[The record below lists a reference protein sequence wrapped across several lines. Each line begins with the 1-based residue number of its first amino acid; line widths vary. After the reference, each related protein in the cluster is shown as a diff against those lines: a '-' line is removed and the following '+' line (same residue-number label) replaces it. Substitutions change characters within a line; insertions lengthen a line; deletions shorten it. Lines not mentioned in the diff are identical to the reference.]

1 MGGGATAEA
10 RAAQAVGDEIEEGHD
25 VALDPRVGDLSADHQ
40 VKLLA
45 AILGDQREADQPAAE
60 AVIFGVEEI
69 AHRRTLDERGA
80 RFQSGASD
88 VESKGAMMGTIGKR
102 LTRAALA
109 LGVAVAALPAPALAA
124 PGDKGRD
131 KVVAAIHA
139 DHAASIERLR
149 QWIALPTIANMGIN
163 HREGAVYMRQLALD
177 AGFQQA
183 KIIQTDGVPG
193 VFATLDAGAKT
204 TLALYFMY
212 DVKHYD
218 PAEWSSPPL
227 EGRIIVR
234 PGEGKAMIGR
244 GAVNQKGPETA
255 FLTAL
260 RAFRT
265 AGVKLPVNLVLVAEG
280 EEEIA
285 SPHFVQIVTQPEV
298 RAALEKAMG
307 IIIPSSGQSLDGG
320 ATLSLG
326 AKGAIELQLIS
337 SGAKWG
343 RGPSKDVHSSLMANV
358 DSPAWHL
365 IKALNTLVADD
376 GHTPA
381 IDGWF
386 EHVQP
391 LTARQKE
398 LIAADVAAS
407 NEADDMKSLGIKHW
421 YKDEDHL
428 TASYRLASQ
437 PTVNIQGLVSGYM
450 GPGGKTVLPGR
461 AEAKIDL
468 RLVPDMT
475 KDEAVSKLKAHL
487 AKRGFGDIEV
497 NVSGG
502 YGPTQTDEHSALIKA
517 EQAALASAGITMT
530 MSARSAGSWP
540 GVVFTGPPLRLAAGQ
555 FGSGRGGGA
564 HAPDE
569 WLLIDSSNP
578 NVMGFDGQATLFA
591 DFLYEV
597 ARAPGAKR

>member
-1 MGGGATAEA
+1 MRDVRTMLWGA
-10 RAAQAVGDEIEEGHD
+10 AAGA
-25 VALDPRVGDLSADHQ
+25 
-40 VKLLA
+40 LLA
-45 AILGDQREADQPAAE
+45 SAP
-60 AVIFGVEEI
+60 
-69 AHRRTLDERGA
+69 
-80 RFQSGASD
+80 
-88 VESKGAMMGTIGKR
+88 
-102 LTRAALA
+102 
-109 LGVAVAALPAPALAA
+109 VAAAPRDA
-124 PGDKGRD
+124 GRD
-131 KVVAAIHA
+131 KVAAAIRA
-139 DHAASIERLR
+139 DHDSAIKKLR
-149 QWIALPTIANMGIN
+149 EWIALPTIANMNLN
-163 HREGAVYMRQLALD
+163 HNEGAAYMRQLALD

-183 KIIQTDGVPG
+183 RVVTTSGVPG
-193 VFATLDAGAKT
+193 VFATLDAGAKD

-212 DVKHYD
+212 DVKHYE
-218 PAEWSSPPL
+218 PTEWSSPPL
-227 EGRIIVR
+227 EGRIVDR
-234 PGEGKAMIGR
+234 PGEGKAMVGR
-244 GAVNQKGPETA
+244 GAVNQKGPEMA

-260 RAFRT
+260 RAFRA

-285 SPHFVQIVTQPEV
+285 SPHFPEIIAQPDV
-298 RAALEKAMG
+298 RAALEKAVG
-307 IIIPSSGQSLDGG
+307 IIIPSAAQSTEG
-320 ATLSLG
+320 AVTLRLG

-343 RGPSKDVHSSLMANV
+343 RGPAKDIHSSLMANV

-365 IKALNTLVADD
+365 VKALDTLVADD

-386 EHVQP
+386 EHVRP

-421 YKDEDHL
+421 YKDEDYL
-428 TASYRLASQ
+428 TATYRLASQ
-437 PTVNIQGLVSGYM
+437 PTVNIQELVSGYM

-475 KDEAVSKLKAHL
+475 KDEAVAKLKAHL

-517 EQAALASAGITMT
+517 EQATLKSAGIAMT

-540 GVVFTGPPLRLAAGQ
+540 GVVFTGPPLKMAAGQ
-555 FGSGRGGGA
+555 FGGGRGGGA

-578 NVMGFDGQATLFA
+578 KVLGFDGQAILYA

-597 ARAPGAKR
+597 ARTAKKKR

>member
-1 MGGGATAEA
+1 M
-10 RAAQAVGDEIEEGHD
+10 RN
-25 VALDPRVGDLSADHQ
+25 
-40 VKLLA
+40 
-45 AILGDQREADQPAAE
+45 
-60 AVIFGVEEI
+60 
-69 AHRRTLDERGA
+69 RRMT
-80 RFQSGASD
+80 
-88 VESKGAMMGTIGKR
+88 VV
-102 LTRAALA
+102 
-109 LGVAVAALPAPALAA
+109 VAVAMLGLAAALPVTAA

-131 KVVAAIHA
+131 KVAAAIRA
-139 DHAASIERLR
+139 DHDAAIGRLR
-149 QWIALPTIANMGIN
+149 EWIALPTIANMGVN
-163 HREGAVYMRQLALD
+163 HREGAEHMRKLALD

-183 KIIQTDGVPG
+183 KIIPTDGVPG
-193 VFATLDAGAKT
+193 VFATLDAGAKE
-204 TLALYFMY
+204 TLASYFMY

-227 EGRIIVR
+227 EGRMIDR
-234 PGEGKAMIGR
+234 SGEGKAMVGR

-255 FLTAL
+255 FLTAI

-285 SPHFVQIVTQPEV
+285 SPNFPQVVNQPEV
-298 RAALEKAMG
+298 RAALERAVG
-307 IIIPSSGQSLDGG
+307 IIIPSSSQSVEGQV
-320 ATLSLG
+320 TLLLG
-326 AKGAIELQLIS
+326 AKGAVELQLVS
-337 SGAKWG
+337 SGAKSG
-343 RGPSKDVHSSLMANV
+343 RGPNKDIHSSLMANV

-365 IKALNTLVADD
+365 IKALDTLVAED

-386 EHVQP
+386 ENVKP
-391 LTARQKE
+391 LTDRQKQ

-407 NEADDMKSLGIKHW
+407 NEADDKKTLGIKQW
-421 YKDEDHL
+421 FKGEDFL

-475 KDEAVSKLKAHL
+475 KDEVVAKLKAHL

-497 NVSGG
+497 IVSGG
-502 YGPTQTDEHSALIKA
+502 YGPTQTDENSPLIKA
-517 EQAALASAGITMT
+517 AQATLKSAGIPMT

-540 GVVFTGPPLRLAAGQ
+540 GVVFTGPPLRMAAGQ
-555 FGSGRGGGA
+555 FGAGRGGGA

-569 WLLIDSSNP
+569 WLLIESSNP
-578 NVMGFDGQATLFA
+578 KVLGFDGQATLFA

-597 ARAPGAKR
+597 ARKPAAKR